1 MSVFLT
7 CLEADPAKTKRNQIR
22 KGKKKKE
29 KKKKRKEEKRKSP
42 WLHEPLNL
50 ELY

>member
-22 KGKKKKE
+22 KGKKKRKKKE
-29 KKKKRKEEKRKSP
+29 KKRREKKKP
-42 WLHEPLNL
+42 MIT
-50 ELY
+50 

>member
-22 KGKKKKE
+22 KGKKKRKKKE
-29 KKKKRKEEKRKSP
+29 KKRREKK
-42 WLHEPLNL
+42 EPMII
-50 ELY
+50 

>member
-22 KGKKKKE
+22 KGKKKEKE
-29 KKKKRKEEKRKSP
+29 KIRKEKAYDYM
-42 WLHEPLNL
+42 NL
-50 ELY
+50 